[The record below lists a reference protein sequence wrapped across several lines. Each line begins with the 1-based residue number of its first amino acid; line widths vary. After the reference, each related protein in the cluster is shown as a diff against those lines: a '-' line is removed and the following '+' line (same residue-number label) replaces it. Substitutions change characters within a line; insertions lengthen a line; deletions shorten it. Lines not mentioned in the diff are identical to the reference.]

1 MCGPFLTRSRNVD
14 MGWRSIINKILENGK
29 TVYTERKRQRTLEC
43 VCGIAHITDWRT
55 GSVIP
60 QNYIGLSPQ
69 VIEEQYW
76 PQYASSEKGEHTYT
90 YGWCMQKRFGFNQ
103 IQYIVETLKK
113 GEHTAFA
120 QFWNPV
126 VDSISPDPPCINIVM
141 FQRVKNKINLIEY
154 IRSTDIARAWSE
166 DVSGSY
172 AVFMTEVAAHFGGAS
187 ARGDILTISG
197 SAHVYET
204 ALDEIKERFQS
215 SYSASNSR
223 PVENTST
230 LFGPVLRA
238 VKDGEKCSNV
248 VRGVIEEYSY
258 RIDDHSVPLSV
269 CLKVYPTKEQ
279 QTGDSSSHLNAPE
292 NMGRLGRALRHFE
305 GRNDQGFLE
314 TIDQITWAKA
324 KAESTPESR
333 RIVVTPNNPWKRDYF
348 LDPIIIQFLVREET
362 IHTIAVYR
370 DVNVGRVDEDLQQ
383 LSAVTNA
390 VKGRNHKLGPLIL
403 LLIQVRQ

>member
-1 MCGPFLTRSRNVD
+1 MYGPFLTRSRNVD
-14 MGWRSIINKILENGK
+14 MGFRSIVNKIVENGK

-43 VCGIAHITDWRT
+43 ICGIAHITDWRT

-69 VIEEQYW
+69 IIEHQYW

-90 YGWCMQKRFGFNQ
+90 YGWCMRKRFGFNQ
-103 IQYIVETLKK
+103 IQYIVDALKK
-113 GEHTAFA
+113 GEHTTFA

-126 VDSISPDPPCINIVM
+126 VDSKSPDPPCINIVM
-141 FQRVKNKINLIEY
+141 FQRVKDKINLIEY
-154 IRSTDIARAWSE
+154 IRSNDIARAWSE

-172 AVFMTEVAAHFGGAS
+172 AVFLTEIAAHFGGAS
-187 ARGDILTISG
+187 VRGDILTVSG

-215 SYSASNSR
+215 SYSASNPK

-230 LFGPVLRA
+230 LIGPVLRA
-238 VKDGEKCSNV
+238 VKNGEKCSNV
-248 VRGVIEEYSY
+248 VEGTIEEYSH
-258 RIDDHSVPLSV
+258 RIDNHSMPLSV

-279 QTGDSSSHLNAPE
+279 ETGDSSSHLNALE
-292 NMGRLGRALRHFE
+292 NRPSKALRHFE
-305 GRNDQGFLE
+305 GRNDQGSLE

-324 KAESTPESR
+324 RAESTPESR
-333 RIVVTPNNPWKRDYF
+333 RIVLTPNNPWKRDYS
-348 LDPIIIQFLVREET
+348 LNPIIIQFLVREET
-362 IHTIAVYR
+362 IYTIAMYR

-383 LSAVTNA
+383 LLAVANS
-390 VKGRNHKLGPLIL
+390 VKGRNHKLGPLIML
-403 LLIQVRQ
+403 LVQVRQ